1 VLLNGFEAVQT
12 AKSKLASFEVFK
24 RAGIPTVDWTTTKRI
39 AQEWV
44 NEGSVVLAR
53 SSDHSQ
59 GGRGITVVENGE
71 VPVALFYTK
80 HARHKREYR
89 INVFR
94 KADSQPTPQPPAS
107 IQHDPFYTPP
117 NVHELFDVIDITQKR
132 RRNDFDREINRWVRS
147 YDNGWVFCRNNI
159 VPPRDTTI
167 HYAKNAVAAL
177 GLDFGGVDIFEK
189 DQSGVPGCL
198 ICEVNTAPGIEGTTA
213 DNYVNHIKTF
223 L

>member
-71 VPVALFYTK
+71 VFAKLIVNL
-80 HARHKREYR
+80 
-89 INVFR
+89 
-94 KADSQPTPQPPAS
+94 
-107 IQHDPFYTPP
+107 PP
-117 NVHELFDVIDITQKR
+117 NHLL
-132 RRNDFDREINRWVRS
+132 
-147 YDNGWVFCRNNI
+147 VFNMT
-159 VPPRDTTI
+159 PFI
-167 HYAKNAVAAL
+167 HHLMFTNFSML
-177 GLDFGGVDIFEK
+177 L
-189 DQSGVPGCL
+189 
-198 ICEVNTAPGIEGTTA
+198 T
-213 DNYVNHIKTF
+213 
-223 L
+223 